1 MKRLRLVG
9 LELLGARNDKTSI
22 VSLEYFPTSHKIFVT
37 EIFDRLS
44 ASEASESTA
53 NGERQVF
60 DTLFVEPTAQNR
72 GLVPRRKRDKSLLPS
87 SDLDVLSA
95 LTHLQEANAKLFV
108 NVPLQLPPCLLCE
121 RLGCSPLQGCLAP
134 EVKWVQ
140 RTFSHSGKKQLVEFS
155 PYTQRPIEPW
165 MRQALLPE
173 IPKELR
179 FDIDE
184 ALGGNKAPLT
194 ARFHFLRRF
203 LKFAKINEVWPK
215 LSVVQLGIEHRI
227 SRRALQSYRHLEV
240 GAQARMEILETLAD
254 AYSVFIYD
262 RDLRRMATS
271 LSAFNAFI
279 SAFTGYLA
287 ECGQTQDPPNGFPVT
302 SGWVLFPATAL
313 SVGLIQRLDSAKS
326 LDHDSKKRRASRIRL
341 KK

>member
-44 ASEASESTA
+44 ASEASESA
-53 NGERQVF
+53 SAGARPVF
-60 DTLFVEPTAQNR
+60 DTLFVEPTAQKR
-72 GLVPRRKRDKSLLPS
+72 GLAPHRKRDKNLLPS
-87 SDLDVLSA
+87 SDLDVLGA
-95 LTHLQEANAKLFV
+95 LTHLQEPNAKLFV

-121 RLGCSPLQGCLAP
+121 RSGCSPVNGCLAP

-140 RTFSHSGKKQLVEFS
+140 RTFSRSEKKQQVEFS
-155 PYTQRPIEPW
+155 PYTQRPIEVW
-165 MRQALLPE
+165 MRHAFLPE

-184 ALGGNKAPLT
+184 TLGGNKAPLT

-203 LKFAKINEVWPK
+203 LKFAKTSEVWPK

-254 AYSVFIYD
+254 AYSIFIYD

-287 ECGQTQDPPNGFPVT
+287 ECDQTQDPPKGFPVN
-302 SGWVLFPATAL
+302 SGWVLFPATEP
-313 SVGLIQRLDSAKS
+313 SEGLIKRLDTTKS
-326 LDHDSKKRRASRIRL
+326 FDHGEKTRRTSRIKLR
-341 KK
+341 K